1 MRTIDDY
8 AALDSAALHY
18 DETSQSIVGTA
29 LATGQVIQNH
39 YYHASED
46 ETDEPIFVST
56 ANSATYIKAL
66 NIPIT
71 KLWRVNQVKSYIEEY
86 GGFFMPKKLEELRR
100 TAEIVNSVGCDRCAI
115 VLAGEISNVSA
126 NGAMFGISREHPFR
140 GVFDGNGYQ
149 MHINHLYLSQRVN
162 GLFGYVAEEG
172 VIRNLTLT
180 QKVDY
185 TGTSPVEIDSNQYI
199 SIDTI
204 KMGLCDVTFGFLEG
218 KGLSNEVNI
227 RIFCYDPEDEMIVRH
242 FVNQLETDQSLE
254 CHLKVCNL
262 YKTFLAIC
270 DDMDITDAIP
280 DMEEADG
287 SAYLLQEL
295 NFSIGNRQF
304 VEKIQYAPHEQGDVL
319 MLTGVGEVF
328 PFIRM
333 HALLEALQ
341 PYFSDIPVLVMY
353 PGEFDGHHLKLFN
366 RLKPNDYYRAF
377 DRIE

>member
-180 QKVDY
+180 QKVDS

-204 KMGLCDVTFGFLEG
+204 KMGLGDVTFGLLAG
-218 KGLSNEVNI
+218 VNNG
-227 RIFCYDPEDEMIVRH
+227 FCENVAVSAD
-242 FVNQLETDQSLE
+242 
-254 CHLKVCNL
+254 LKFSGRLRPNVYFTYN
-262 YKTFLAIC
+262 KTV
-270 DDMDITDAIP
+270 DD
-280 DMEEADG
+280 
-287 SAYLLQEL
+287 
-295 NFSIGNRQF
+295 
-304 VEKIQYAPHEQGDVL
+304 
-319 MLTGVGEVF
+319 
-328 PFIRM
+328 
-333 HALLEALQ
+333 EALASL
-341 PYFSDIPVLVMY
+341 YSD
-353 PGEFDGHHLKLFN
+353 
-366 RLKPNDYYRAF
+366 AW
-377 DRIE
+377 RIC